1 MVEHYKLFTIAE
13 DEAAKESPE
22 KKSKPEKT
30 PSAGGDDDA
39 PAEKKPKIEE
49 PAVKTE
55 EKAAKTEKREV
66 PEGDTEA
73 PPTKKPKPDEA
84 QVAANGD

>member
-1 MVEHYKLFTIAE
+1 MNSFGNTNWFFKQPF
-13 DEAAKESPE
+13 
-22 KKSKPEKT
+22 EKT

-39 PAEKKPKIEE
+39 PAEKKPKIEDS
-49 PAVKTE
+49 AVKTE
-55 EKAAKTEKREV
+55 EKIAKTEKREV